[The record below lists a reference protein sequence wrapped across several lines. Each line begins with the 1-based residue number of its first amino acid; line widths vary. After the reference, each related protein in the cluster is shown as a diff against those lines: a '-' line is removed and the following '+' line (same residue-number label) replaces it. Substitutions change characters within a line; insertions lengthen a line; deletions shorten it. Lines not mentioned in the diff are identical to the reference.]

1 MVRKNLARE
10 KNIDKRNF
18 ELIPKKDEYSYRFH
32 KEVNNEKKKEG
43 DTIKLR
49 V

>member
-1 MVRKNLARE
+1 MQRINKARE
-10 KNIDKRNF
+10 KHLDKRCF
-18 ELIPKKDEYSYRFH
+18 ELIPKKDETYKFT
-32 KEVNNEKKKEG
+32 KEVNNEKKEG